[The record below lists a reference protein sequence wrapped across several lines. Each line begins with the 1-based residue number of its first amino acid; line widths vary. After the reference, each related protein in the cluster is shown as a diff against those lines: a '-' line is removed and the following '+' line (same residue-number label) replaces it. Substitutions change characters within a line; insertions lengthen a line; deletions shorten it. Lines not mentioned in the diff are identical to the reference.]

1 MLDIGNQL
9 LQGEL
14 GLAVTTGQEVSP
26 GQVSPTASWQIL
38 MRGLRTKV
46 KFYAA
51 LHLAALAGGNFFV
64 ASELRQKN
72 FNKFKLKCF

>member
-1 MLDIGNQL
+1 MLDVGHQL

-14 GLAVTTGQEVSP
+14 GLALATRQEVSA
-26 GQVSPTASWQIL
+26 GQVSPPASWWRYKVRIND
-38 MRGLRTKV
+38 RG

-51 LHLAALAGGNFFV
+51 LHLAALGGGNFFV

-72 FNKFKLKCF
+72 FNKFRLKCF